1 LSASRFAFT
10 TMEPRSVGIVGV
22 GLIGGSIALAALRAG
37 YRVYLYDCLA
47 PEKLAG
53 GKFRSAMIVENLEE
67 LASHGRLIILATPIA
82 ALTKIAAVLG
92 ELVSSGHLVSD
103 VAGVKEP
110 VTKSLANAFRNRCE
124 YVPAHPMAGSEK
136 SGAEASRADLFDG
149 AVTLVCPEF
158 ASDAASVQLV
168 KGFWEELGTRVVLA
182 NVAAHDQLV
191 AAMSHLPHLLAA
203 LLVRHVAATNSAALA
218 LCGPGFRDSTRI
230 ASGAPELW
238 TDILL
243 SNSDAVKQ
251 HLLAFKE
258 LLEEA
263 LILLTEKDAKK
274 LQALLDDAKQNR
286 DRLSP

>member
-1 LSASRFAFT
+1 
-10 TMEPRSVGIVGV
+10 MEARSVGIVGV

-37 YRVYLYDCLA
+37 YRVYLYDRLA

-53 GKFRSAMIVENLEE
+53 AKFWPAVIVDDLEE
-67 LASHGRLIILATPIA
+67 LALRGRLIILATPIA
-82 ALTKIAAVLG
+82 ALAKIGAVLG
-92 ELVSSGHLVSD
+92 ELVSSDHVVSD
-103 VAGVKEP
+103 VASVKEP
-110 VTKSLANAFRNRCE
+110 VTKALAMAFRNRCQ

-136 SGAEASRADLFDG
+136 SGAEAARADLFDG
-149 AVTLVCPEF
+149 AVTLVCPEL
-158 ASDAASVQLV
+158 ASEAASVHLV
-168 KGFWEELGTRVVLA
+168 KSFWQELGTRVVLA

-191 AAMSHLPHLLAA
+191 AAMSHLPHLIAA
-203 LLVRHVAATNSAALA
+203 LLVRHVAATNSAALE

-238 TDILL
+238 VDILL

-251 HLLAFKE
+251 HLLAFKDQ
-258 LLEEA
+258 LEEA
-263 LILLTEKDAKK
+263 LTLLSDKDAKK